1 MTRLEANHLSI
12 RYEKEAIVDD
22 LTMYIPE
29 GKITTIIGPNG
40 CGKSTILKTLARV
53 MKASKGA
60 VYLDGKSI
68 HTQPTKQI
76 AQKMAVLPQSPEAP
90 SGLKVRELVAYGR
103 HPHQK
108 GFAALRKQDYDMIA
122 LALEQTGLEALADRP
137 IDTLS
142 GGQRQRVWIAM
153 ALAQQTDLLL
163 LDEPTTYLD
172 LAHQLEV
179 LQVLQHLNEQQ
190 GRTIVLVVHDINHA
204 SRFADHMVAL
214 REGAI
219 VQEGVPEEVMSA
231 QVLRDVFHIH
241 ADVVSD
247 PRNGKPVCL
256 SYDLLSHTDSQQAS
270 QNFYSLG
277 GKHGAG

>member
-22 LTMYIPE
+22 LTIHIPE

-53 MKASKGA
+53 MKASNGA

-76 AQKMAVLPQSPEAP
+76 AQKMAVLPQAPEAP

-108 GFAALRKQDYDMIA
+108 GFATLRKQDHDIIA
-122 LALEQTGLEALADRP
+122 LALEQTGLKALAERSLE
-137 IDTLS
+137 TLS

-204 SRFADHMVAL
+204 ARFADHMVAL

-219 VQEGVPEEVMSA
+219 VQAGAPEEVMCA

-247 PRNGKPVCL
+247 PRSGKPVCL
-256 SYDLLSHTDSQQAS
+256 SYDLLKHTDTRES
-270 QNFYSLG
+270 QNVYPLG
-277 GKHGAG
+277 GKYGAG

>member
-22 LTMYIPE
+22 LTLQIPE

-40 CGKSTILKTLARV
+40 CGKSTILKTLGRV
-53 MKASKGA
+53 MNASQGS

-76 AQKMAVLPQSPEAP
+76 AQKMAILPQGPEAP

-103 HPHQK
+103 HPHQR
-108 GFAALRKQDYDMIA
+108 GFAALHKQDYEMID
-122 LALEQTGLEALADRP
+122 LALEQTGMAELGDRSL
-137 IDTLS
+137 DALS

-153 ALAQQTDLLL
+153 ALAQQTELLL

-179 LQVLQHLNEQQ
+179 LQVLQRLNEQQ
-190 GRTIVLVVHDINHA
+190 GRTIVLVIHDLNHA

-219 VQEGVPEEVMSA
+219 VREGRPEDVMNT
-231 QVLRDVFHIH
+231 QVLRDVFQIE
-241 ADVVSD
+241 ADVVAD
-247 PRNGKPVCL
+247 PRSGKPVCL
-256 SYDLLSHTDSQQAS
+256 SYDLMMDGDAQPSQKA
-270 QNFYSLG
+270 FSLG
-277 GKHGAG
+277 GMHGA